1 MNWKPVI
8 ALGALIGALMAPSQ
22 GVAQQVRATA
32 LLGAAVDRTG
42 GETIGHVTDLAI
54 DLASGEVRYAMV
66 YANGSADLAE
76 QVYGVP
82 LSALRPGMRRDH
94 LVLDPAAASAP
105 APQTTDAQLVRVSR
119 LIGGDLADI
128 VIDLDSAAVE
138 YALVKGPAGATH
150 AAPLAALDPA
160 IELRGV
166 ILERSLVP
174 TRDGVRQTA
183 RLKTPEGRVI
193 TLDFGP
199 PGGEATI
206 APGEAVTV
214 AAHPGKLQG
223 KAVLVV
229 DIILQRQRGIAR

>member
-32 LLGAAVDRTG
+32 LPGAVARTG

-94 LVLDPAAASAP
+94 LVLDPPAASAP
-105 APQTTDAQLVRVSR
+105 APQTADAQLVR
-119 LIGGDLADI
+119 
-128 VIDLDSAAVE
+128 
-138 YALVKGPAGATH
+138 KGPAGATH

-229 DIILQRQRGIAR
+229 DVILQRQRGIAR